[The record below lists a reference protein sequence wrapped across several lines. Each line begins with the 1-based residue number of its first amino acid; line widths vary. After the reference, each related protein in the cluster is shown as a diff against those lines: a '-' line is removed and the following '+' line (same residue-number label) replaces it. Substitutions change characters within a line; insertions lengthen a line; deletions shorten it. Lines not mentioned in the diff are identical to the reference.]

1 MRTIEKNA
9 TIMQSRRIVNP
20 KGIWRRHNGT
30 SPFHVVLKVLP
41 YESRLPVS
49 RRLTP
54 TAHGKLM
61 GGSRRQ
67 ELYRPRRGYRTRK
80 HRSPIDFTVKFKGPC
95 GENESRFAI
104 ICVDYN
110 NYSCRHLIFVR
121 QGRISRRPCRK
132 RQEMARLQ
140 HAYRYAGDSKSGG

>member
-1 MRTIEKNA
+1 M
-9 TIMQSRRIVNP
+9 
-20 KGIWRRHNGT
+20 
-30 SPFHVVLKVLP
+30 VLKILP
-41 YESRLPVS
+41 YESATSFQTLKSDGAWKAYVVRGDRHFIDLGADTV
-49 RRLTP
+49 R
-54 TAHGKLM
+54 
-61 GGSRRQ
+61 GST
-67 ELYRPRRGYRTRK
+67 G
-80 HRSPIDFTVKFKGPC
+80 SPIDFTVKFKGPC

-121 QGRISRRPCRK
+121 QGESPGRPCRK